1 MSCIWGF
8 LINEFN
14 AVHVFLLLKITLCFS
29 KVWGN
34 AMIVY
39 VERGRGRIHGWII
52 VSNQVDILIKVDGI
66 FSCYLPL
73 CMCVCVYI
81 YIYIYIYIYNFFSDI
96 LIKLLNIEK
105 IGFEINLPC
114 VENTHRDCIYNKE
127 NMD

>member
-1 MSCIWGF
+1 MDNCFKSSRY
-8 LINEFN
+8 INQGGWDIFMLFTSM
-14 AVHVFLLLKITLCFS
+14 HV
-29 KVWGN
+29 
-34 AMIVY
+34 
-39 VERGRGRIHGWII
+39 
-52 VSNQVDILIKVDGI
+52 
-66 FSCYLPL
+66 
-73 CMCVCVYI
+73 CVCVYI